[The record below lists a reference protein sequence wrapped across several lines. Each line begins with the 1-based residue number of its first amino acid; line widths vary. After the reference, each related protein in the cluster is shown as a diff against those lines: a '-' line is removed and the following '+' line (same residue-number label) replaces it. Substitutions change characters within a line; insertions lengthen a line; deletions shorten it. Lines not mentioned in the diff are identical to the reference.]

1 MKANTNEF
9 DPRIDAALD
18 TYPPAPVPSG
28 IVQRAMRQIRTQSQA
43 QSKPQFRAKP
53 RFRLEFLDIVIPAF
67 TAFFALV
74 VGALILWMLN
84 HLDPLWTLKVRA
96 WLQYVSLYATII
108 QPLPVIAAGIGGATL
123 LLGGLLALALWI
135 ERDMPHRVL

>member
-43 QSKPQFRAKP
+43 QSKPQFR
-53 RFRLEFLDIVIPAF
+53 LEFLDIVIPAF

-84 HLDPLWTLKVRA
+84 HLDPLWTLKVRT

-108 QPLPVIAAGIGGATL
+108 QPLPVIAVSVGAAL
-123 LLGGLLALALWI
+123 LLGGLLALALWV